1 MRTEVRGNLETG
13 FHDGLMVEGTEGQE
27 QSPHSWLEIAG
38 NGQVCRR
45 RGAAILD
52 ALSWRRHR
60 IRGEFVG
67 DWGPEQAHGRGG
79 RLQTSPMWFR
89 KTPPPHQ
96 LKGSHS
102 SGAWAP
108 RIFNLTPSRLGRGL
122 APKICFTTTTKTFHN
137 KRWRKQTHK
146 TSWQT
151 YGQSEV
157 KYNLALGA
165 RPGGQV
171 QPLPP
176 LPDLSGERPWG
187 HCSPQKEP

>member
-1 MRTEVRGNLETG
+1 M
-13 FHDGLMVEGTEGQE
+13 
-27 QSPHSWLEIAG
+27 
-38 NGQVCRR
+38 
-45 RGAAILD
+45 GA
-52 ALSWRRHR
+52 
-60 IRGEFVG
+60 
-67 DWGPEQAHGRGG
+67 WGPEQAHGRGG
-79 RLQTSPMWFR
+79 RLHTSLGWFR
-89 KTPPPHQ
+89 KTPPPRQ

-102 SGAWAP
+102 SGAWAQ

-122 APKICFTTTTKTFHN
+122 VPKICFPTTTKTFHN

-187 HCSPQKEP
+187 HCSPQNPGSSASGLCFGFPDQVARETLTSKYLLIHS